1 MIVLKLAF
9 RNLIGAGLRTWLNV
23 VVLSMSFVV
32 IIWQQGLLDGW
43 NQQARR
49 DTIEWEIGG
58 GQYWHK
64 NYDPYDPF
72 TIEDSHGL
80 IPAQLLQSTKKGQA
94 APVLVAQASIYPQGR
109 IQNVLLKGIY
119 PDQKVIQ
126 IPTDRL
132 KNKSVDL
139 DVVPAV
145 IGTRMA
151 KSTHLHVGDYVT
163 VRWRD
168 TNGTF
173 DATEIQIVQIM
184 KTNVGTVDFNQLW
197 LPFDQLQKMMQTPD
211 QATLVIMAQG
221 HENIQVNGWIFRDHD
236 FLLRDIKELIKSKTV
251 GGMVLYFLLLFLAW
265 IAIFDTQ
272 VLSIFRRRKEIG
284 TLIALGMTRS
294 RVVTLFTLE
303 GSMHSI
309 LAALMAAV
317 YGIPLLRMQ
326 AMRGFSMPEMTDNMG
341 LAIADKIF
349 PVYGAGL
356 VLGTTIIVM
365 ISVTIVSL
373 IPARKIATMKPTDAI
388 KGKIS

>member
-1 MIVLKLAF
+1 
-9 RNLIGAGLRTWLNV
+9 LI
-23 VVLSMSFVV
+23 
-32 IIWQQGLLDGW
+32 
-43 NQQARR
+43 
-49 DTIEWEIGG
+49 
-58 GQYWHK
+58 
-64 NYDPYDPF
+64 
-72 TIEDSHGL
+72 
-80 IPAQLLQSTKKGQA
+80 
-94 APVLVAQASIYPQGR
+94 SI
-109 IQNVLLKGIY
+109 N
-119 PDQKVIQ
+119 
-126 IPTDRL
+126 
-132 KNKSVDL
+132 S
-139 DVVPAV
+139 
-145 IGTRMA
+145 
-151 KSTHLHVGDYVT
+151 
-163 VRWRD
+163 
-168 TNGTF
+168 
-173 DATEIQIVQIM
+173 
-184 KTNVGTVDFNQLW
+184 
-197 LPFDQLQKMMQTPD
+197 
-211 QATLVIMAQG
+211 
-221 HENIQVNGWIFRDHD
+221 ENIQVNGWIFRDHD